1 MDNHRQKPWA
11 VEQSEVLT
19 NTKTT
24 ETGLTEDEVRIRQQ
38 AGLNELAAKPL
49 KTVIQMVKEQI
60 FDPMIGILLV
70 AALLSAMFGEY
81 TEAIIIAT
89 IVVLNTIIGVVQEKK
104 AQSSLAALCDIS
116 APTAH
121 VIRNG
126 KELIIPAK
134 ELVVGD
140 IVTLHDGDM
149 VPADFR
155 LIETANLKI
164 QEASLTGESVPV
176 EKDAAAVLNSDCALG
191 DRINMAFSSSI
202 VTYGRGQGVVTAIG
216 MQTEMGAIAGMLE
229 DQTEVQTPLKRK
241 LAKAGMVLTTI
252 GLIICSLVF
261 AIGAFYGRPL
271 LPQFLVA
278 ISLAISIIP
287 EGLPATAT
295 IVMAL
300 GVKRMVKRNALI
312 KKLPAVEPA
321 VETLGNATVICS
333 DKTGTLTLNKMTVT
347 QAATN
352 DFSQSHVVD
361 QLAANKTNQTL
372 AYASALCNDAS
383 LNGEKEIGDPTEVAL
398 IPFAQKLG
406 FNQSNLKKE
415 FPRLFEQPFDSDRK
429 RMTTLHKIDGQLTVF
444 TKGAT
449 DEMLPLCTHIMTD
462 NGVRKITPQDKKQ
475 IAHLSHQMQADA
487 LRVLGFATKIVDN
500 LPEANADLE
509 NNLTF
514 IGIVG
519 MIDPPRKEVAAS
531 VKTCREAGIRTIMIT
546 GDHKVTALAI
556 AKKLNIYQT
565 GDLAISGT
573 ELDQMSDAE
582 LDQAVEKATVFARV
596 SPADKLRIIQSLKRN
611 CEVTAMTGDGVNDSP
626 ALKAADIGVAMGVTG
641 TDVAKDVADMIL
653 LDDSFTT
660 IAHAIKEG
668 RRVYRNIQKVI
679 QFLLVGNIAEITT
692 LFAATIFNWDAPLLA
707 VHILWVNLATATLPA
722 LALGV
727 DPASKNIMK
736 HKPVKAGTLFEKDL
750 VIRVITQ
757 GIFVALL
764 TLTGYFIGKETG
776 NQVVGQ
782 TMAFSILA
790 LAQMIRSFNQ
800 HSNTDPIWK
809 RSSGNNP
816 WLTVSF
822 IISAF
827 FMGIILF
834 VPAMQDAFHITSLSA
849 GQWLIVVTLALL
861 SIAQVELVKG
871 WAKFRNIF
879 INDNNLIED

>member
-312 KKLPAVEPA
+312 KKLPA

-641 TDVAKDVADMIL
+641 TDVADMIL

-764 TLTGYFIGKETG
+764 TLTGYFIGKEIG

-809 RSSGNNP
+809 RSAGNNP

-849 GQWLIVVTLALL
+849 GQWLIVIALALL

>member
-312 KKLPAVEPA
+312 KKLPAVE
-321 VETLGNATVICS
+321 TLGNATVICS

-611 CEVTAMTGDGVNDSP
+611 GEVTAMTGDGVNDSP

-641 TDVAKDVADMIL
+641 TDVADMIL

>member
-38 AGLNELAAKPL
+38 AGLNELAAKPP

-104 AQSSLAALCDIS
+104 AQSSLAALRDIS

-149 VPADFR
+149 VPADLR

-176 EKDAAAVLNSDCALG
+176 EKDAAAVLNPDCALG

-229 DQTEVQTPLKRK
+229 DPTEVQTPLKRK

-300 GVKRMVKRNALI
+300 GVKRMVKRNSLI
-312 KKLPAVEPA
+312 KKLPA

-352 DFSQSHVVD
+352 DFSQSHIVD

-398 IPFAQKLG
+398 ILFAQKLG

-449 DEMLPLCTHIMTD
+449 DEMLPLCTHIMTN

-475 IAHLSHQMQADA
+475 IAHLSHQMQAGA

-519 MIDPPRKEVAAS
+519 MIDSPRKEVAAS

-556 AKKLNIYQT
+556 AKKLNIYQP

-611 CEVTAMTGDGVNDSP
+611 GEVTAMTGDGVNDSP

-641 TDVAKDVADMIL
+641 TDVADMIL

-764 TLTGYFIGKETG
+764 TLTGYFIGKEIG

-809 RSSGNNP
+809 RSAGNNP

-849 GQWLIVVTLALL
+849 GQWLIVIALALL

>member
-38 AGLNELAAKPL
+38 AGLNELAAKPP

-104 AQSSLAALCDIS
+104 AQSSLAALRDIS

-149 VPADFR
+149 VPADLR

-176 EKDAAAVLNSDCALG
+176 EKDAAAVLNPDCALG

-229 DQTEVQTPLKRK
+229 DPTEVQTPLKRK

-312 KKLPAVEPA
+312 KKLPAVE
-321 VETLGNATVICS
+321 TLGNATVICS

-352 DFSQSHVVD
+352 DFSQSHIVD

-398 IPFAQKLG
+398 ILFAQKLG

-475 IAHLSHQMQADA
+475 IAHLSHQMQAGA

-519 MIDPPRKEVAAS
+519 MIDSPRKEVAAS

-556 AKKLNIYQT
+556 AKKLNIYQP

-611 CEVTAMTGDGVNDSP
+611 GEVTAMTGDGVNDSP

-641 TDVAKDVADMIL
+641 TDVADMIL

-764 TLTGYFIGKETG
+764 TLTGYFIGKEIG

-809 RSSGNNP
+809 RSAGNNP

-849 GQWLIVVTLALL
+849 GQWLIVIALALL

>member
-19 NTKTT
+19 NTKTKTT

-38 AGLNELAAKPL
+38 AGLNELAAKPP

-104 AQSSLAALCDIS
+104 AQSSLAALRDIS

-149 VPADFR
+149 VPADLR

-176 EKDAAAVLNSDCALG
+176 EKDAAAVLNPDCALG

-229 DQTEVQTPLKRK
+229 DPTEVQTPLKRK

-312 KKLPAVEPA
+312 KKLPAVE
-321 VETLGNATVICS
+321 TLGNATVICS

-352 DFSQSHVVD
+352 DFSQSHIVD

-398 IPFAQKLG
+398 ILFAQKLG

-449 DEMLPLCTHIMTD
+449 DEMLPLCTHIMTN

-475 IAHLSHQMQADA
+475 IAHLSHQMQAGA

-519 MIDPPRKEVAAS
+519 MIDSPRKEVAAS

-556 AKKLNIYQT
+556 AKKLNIYQP

-611 CEVTAMTGDGVNDSP
+611 GEVTAMTGDGVNDSP

-641 TDVAKDVADMIL
+641 TDVADMIL

-727 DPASKNIMK
+727 DPASKNIVK

-764 TLTGYFIGKETG
+764 TLTGYFIGKEIG

-809 RSSGNNP
+809 RSAGNNP

-849 GQWLIVVTLALL
+849 GQWLIVIALALL